1 MDDVLADIRFFVDSQ
16 IRQGFSSVHEIVEET
31 TDFVFETL
39 GRDDLEIEVQHIV
52 TDLLVAYRTEQGYW
66 KSSTDCDRLNEAFAA
81 LNRQGIVARQNFSCC
96 NNCGFTEIWDEID
109 REEKHQPIEGYV
121 FYHLQGTE
129 QAIKT
134 GRLLLAY
141 GCIEE
146 DMKVL
151 TKVANKIVEELR
163 HVGLDANWQGT
174 TSHPIVVD
182 GIVWQRRRDN
192 LKLCQ

>member
-163 HVGLDANWQGT
+163 HVGLDAN
-174 TSHPIVVD
+174 
-182 GIVWQRRRDN
+182 
-192 LKLCQ
+192 